1 MKEEVRRKH
10 RPISAHPAII
20 VLLALTAVLGGCDSD
35 RAPTSEQAPVIKI
48 GFIVAGDRP
57 TYLRSAQLAVDEVNA
72 HGGLLGRPVGL
83 VSLVNTEASLPLTVR
98 TAESMIVDDRVI
110 AIIGPNRSTHAV
122 EVGPIAQR
130 YGVPMVTTAASN
142 PRVTEAGE
150 FVFMASV
157 TDTFQGRVMAQ
168 FATTDLGVR
177 TVALLTLRGDV
188 YTEGI
193 SEFFAANFED
203 LGGVV
208 VADEFFDAGTTDF
221 TAQLAGIAALKPD
234 AFFVSSFIQE
244 IADVTRQARAIPMRN
259 AAGEPTLFLG
269 TDTWDSEI
277 LLANEEADL
286 EGSFFT
292 THFSPD
298 TNEPAARAF
307 IEAYEAAYG
316 ALPTGGDAVNY
327 DAARL
332 LFEAIERAGSLDPE
346 AIREQLQ
353 ATEDYAGGTR
363 IARYD
368 ANRHPVKSSVI
379 LTIRDGEKRFHRQI
393 DPPLRGHVVM
403 NDTGTD
409 AVNRWGSDAYKL
421 NVAAITDDTLTVTV
435 SYGGGCADHDFTLV
449 TSGAFMESDPV
460 QIEVF
465 MAHDANGDRC
475 KAYLTEAY
483 AFDLVP
489 IKTLY
494 QEAYRED
501 TGTIVLL
508 LRDVSENVSD
518 LIYAFGP

>member
-1 MKEEVRRKH
+1 MRRTL
-10 RPISAHPAII
+10 PAII
-20 VLLALTAVLGGCDSD
+20 VLLALGVFLGGCDSD
-35 RAPTSEQAPVIKI
+35 PAPALKI
-48 GFIVAGDRP
+48 GFIVAGERP
-57 TYLRSAQLAVDEVNA
+57 TYLRSAQLAVDELNA
-72 HGGLLGRPVGL
+72 YGGLLGRPVEL
-83 VSLVNTEASLPLTVR
+83 VSLVNTEASLPLSVR
-98 TAESMIVDDRVI
+98 TAEAMIVDDRVI

-168 FATTDLGVR
+168 FATADLGVR

-193 SEFFAANFED
+193 SEFFAANFEA
-203 LGGVV
+203 LGGTVV
-208 VADEFFDAGTTDF
+208 VDEFFDAETTDF
-221 TAQLAGIAALKPD
+221 TEQLAAIADLKPD
-234 AFFVSSFIQE
+234 AFFVSSFIQG
-244 IADVTRQARAIPMRN
+244 IADITRQARAIPMRN

-277 LLANEEADL
+277 LLTDEAAAL
-286 EGSFFT
+286 EGSYFT

-298 TNEPAARAF
+298 TDEPAARAF

-316 ALPTGGDAVNY
+316 ATPTGGDAVNF
-327 DAARL
+327 DAVKL
-332 LFEAIERAGSLDPE
+332 LFEAVERAGNLDPE

-353 ATEDYAGGTR
+353 ATQDYAGGTR

-379 LTIRDGEKRFHRQI
+379 LTIQNGVKRFFRQI
-393 DPPLRGHVVM
+393 DPPLGGRVVI
-403 NDTGTD
+403 DAAGTD
-409 AVNRWGSDAYKL
+409 AGDRWGADAYKL
-421 NVAAITDDTLTVTV
+421 HVATITDDMLTITV

-460 QIEVF
+460 QLEVF
-465 MAHDANGDRC
+465 AAHDAHGDRC
-475 KAYLTEAY
+475 RAYLTETY
-483 AFDLVP
+483 GFDLTP

-501 TGTIVLL
+501 AGTIVLL
-508 LRDVSENVSD
+508 LRDASENVSD
-518 LIYAFGP
+518 LVYSFGP